1 MKRTILGL
9 IMNFL
14 VVVGANFFLIG
25 GTVELLQEIIT
36 DPNVTQRLQETLSL
50 IFLIM
55 LNPYTL
61 MQSGS
66 YFSIGAWALGGF
78 IGGLICKKETRV
90 FIVSLL
96 LVAIVFISTPFLLGI
111 AIDTWI
117 ATFTNYAI
125 DLGVAFGAN
134 FVPAVFGALI
144 TKER

>member
-9 IMNFL
+9 IISFF
-14 VVVGANFFLIG
+14 VTVGTTFFLIG

-36 DPNVTQRLQETLSL
+36 DPNIAQRLQETLSL

-66 YFSIGAWALGGF
+66 YFAIGAWALGGF
-78 IGGLICKKETRV
+78 VGGLICKKETRA
-90 FIVSLL
+90 FIMSIL
-96 LVAIVFISTPFLLGI
+96 LVVIIFISAPFLLGV
-111 AIDTWI
+111 AIDVWI
-117 ATFTNYAI
+117 STFTNYAI

-144 TKER
+144 TKEK